1 MLITE
6 SQLNRTAG
14 FKGILDEAVYLSE
27 SEAALNPIAIP
38 VVENTRI
45 GAAVVNF
52 SDVERLAEES
62 CMDYFEAV
70 DAIAEANQISV
81 DSIAVAI
88 DEARIIMNPELVNE
102 CHNVVVRPISENSDA
117 YIFVD
122 MMLEAFE
129 NTGDVTFMNMIVNET
144 EGGTTGE
151 QAKQVENATN
161 DKGAADAGKGEKEV
175 GKIRQWLEKIKEY
188 AYTKPK
194 EWIANKI
201 AALNAK
207 AEEYKKKTAEI
218 GDKAPWYRKIFDM
231 IAKAVAYLTS
241 KMTSDKRRETAATA
255 LADKNAKAAAE
266 KK

>member
-6 SQLNRTAG
+6 SQLNRSTS
-14 FKGILDEAVYLSE
+14 FQSILDEAVYLNEAE
-27 SEAALNPIAIP
+27 SALSPVAVP
-38 VVENTRI
+38 VVENSRI

-52 SDVERLAEES
+52 SDVERLAEEN

-70 DAIAEANQISV
+70 DAIAEANEISAT
-81 DSIAVAI
+81 DIAVAV
-88 DEARIIMNPELVNE
+88 DEARIIMDPEIVNE

-117 YIFVD
+117 FIFVD

-144 EGGTTGE
+144 EGGDSA
-151 QAKQVENATN
+151 QQSENVANANGT
-161 DKGAADAGKGEKEV
+161 DAAKGEKEV
-175 GKIRQWLEKIKEY
+175 GTIRKWLDKIKEY

-207 AEEYKKKTAEI
+207 AEAYKEKTEKM
-218 GDKAPWYRKIFDM
+218 GDKAPWYRKIVNM
-231 IAKAVAYLTS
+231 IMKAVAWLTA
-241 KMTSDKRRETAATA
+241 KMTSEKRRETAAA
-255 LADKNAKAAAE
+255 NLAAKGTKDAE
-266 KK
+266 AK

>member
-6 SQLNRTAG
+6 SQLNRSTS
-14 FKGILDEAVYLSE
+14 FQSILDEAVYLNEAE
-27 SEAALNPIAIP
+27 SALSPVAIP
-38 VVENTRI
+38 VVENSRI

-52 SDVERLAEES
+52 SDVERLAEEN

-70 DAIAEANQISV
+70 DAIAEANQISAT
-81 DSIAVAI
+81 DIAVAV
-88 DEARIIMNPELVNE
+88 DEARIIMDPEIVNE

-117 YIFVD
+117 FIFVD

-129 NTGDVTFMNMIVNET
+129 NTGDVTFMNMIIDEDGNS
-144 EGGTTGE
+144 GE
-151 QAKQVENATN
+151 QAQEIQNANGT
-161 DKGAADAGKGEKEV
+161 DKPAAGDGEKEV
-175 GKIRQWLEKIKEY
+175 GTIRKWLDKIKYY

-207 AEEYKKKTAEI
+207 AEAYKAKTEKM
-218 GDKAPWYRKIFDM
+218 GDKAPWYRKIVNM
-231 IAKAVAYLTS
+231 IMKAVAWLTA
-241 KMTSDKRRETAATA
+241 KMTSDKRREGAASA
-255 LADKNAKAAAE
+255 LADKEAKKDAE

>member
-6 SQLNRTAG
+6 SQLNRSTS
-14 FKGILDEAVYLSE
+14 FQSILDEAVYLNEAE
-27 SEAALNPIAIP
+27 SALSPVAIP
-38 VVENTRI
+38 VVENSRI

-52 SDVERLAEES
+52 SDVERLAEEN

-70 DAIAEANQISV
+70 DAIAEANQISAT
-81 DSIAVAI
+81 DIAVAV
-88 DEARIIMNPELVNE
+88 DEARIIMDPEIVNE

-117 YIFVD
+117 FIFVD

-144 EGGTTGE
+144 EGGDSGQ
-151 QAKQVENATN
+151 QAEGVANA
-161 DKGAADAGKGEKEV
+161 GAGTDAAKGEKEV
-175 GKIRQWLEKIKEY
+175 GTIRKWLDKIKEY

-207 AEEYKKKTAEI
+207 AEAYKAKTEQM
-218 GDKAPWYRKIFDM
+218 GDKAPWYRKIVNM
-231 IAKAVAYLTS
+231 IMKAVAWLTA
-241 KMTSDKRRETAATA
+241 KMTSEKRRETAAA
-255 LADKNAKAAAE
+255 NLAAKGTKDAE
-266 KK
+266 AK

>member
-6 SQLNRTAG
+6 SQLNRSTS
-14 FKGILDEAVYLSE
+14 FQSILDEAVYLNEAE
-27 SEAALNPIAIP
+27 SALSPVAIP
-38 VVENTRI
+38 VVENSRI

-52 SDVERLAEES
+52 SDVERLAEEN

-70 DAIAEANQISV
+70 DAIAEANEISAT
-81 DSIAVAI
+81 DIAVAV
-88 DEARIIMNPELVNE
+88 DEARIIMDPEIVNE

-117 YIFVD
+117 FIFVD

-129 NTGDVTFMNMIVNET
+129 NTGDVTFMNMIIDEDGNSNQQAQDIQNAN
-144 EGGTTGE
+144 GTDN
-151 QAKQVENATN
+151 KP
-161 DKGAADAGKGEKEV
+161 AGDGGEKEV
-175 GKIRQWLEKIKEY
+175 GTIRKWLDKIKYY

-207 AEEYKKKTAEI
+207 AEAYKEKTEKM
-218 GDKAPWYRKIFDM
+218 GDKAPWYRKIVNM
-231 IAKAVAYLTS
+231 IMKAVAWLTA
-241 KMTSDKRRETAATA
+241 KMTGDDRRKEAAKN
-255 LADKNAKAAAE
+255 LADKEAAAE

>member
-6 SQLNRTAG
+6 SQLNRSTS
-14 FKGILDEAVYLSE
+14 FQSILDEAVYLNEAE
-27 SEAALNPIAIP
+27 SALSPVAIP
-38 VVENTRI
+38 VVENSRI

-52 SDVERLAEES
+52 SDVERLAEEN

-70 DAIAEANQISV
+70 DAIAEANEISAT
-81 DSIAVAI
+81 DIAVAV
-88 DEARIIMNPELVNE
+88 DEARIIMDPEIVNE

-117 YIFVD
+117 FIFVD

-129 NTGDVTFMNMIVNET
+129 NTGDVTFMNMIIDEDGNSNQQAQVIQNAN
-144 EGGTTGE
+144 GTDN
-151 QAKQVENATN
+151 KP
-161 DKGAADAGKGEKEV
+161 AGDGGEKEV
-175 GKIRQWLEKIKEY
+175 GTIRKWLDKIKYY

-207 AEEYKKKTAEI
+207 AEAYKAKTEKM
-218 GDKAPWYRKIFDM
+218 GDKAPWYRKIVNM
-231 IAKAVAYLTS
+231 IMKAVAWLTA
-241 KMTSDKRRETAATA
+241 KMTGDDRRKEAAKN
-255 LADKNAKAAAE
+255 LADKEAAAE

>member
-6 SQLNRTAG
+6 SQLNRSTS
-14 FKGILDEAVYLSE
+14 FQSILDEAVYLNEAE
-27 SEAALNPIAIP
+27 SALSPVAIP
-38 VVENTRI
+38 VVENSRI

-52 SDVERLAEES
+52 SDVERLAEEN

-70 DAIAEANQISV
+70 DAIAEANQISAT
-81 DSIAVAI
+81 DIAVAV
-88 DEARIIMNPELVNE
+88 DEARIIMDPEIVNE

-117 YIFVD
+117 FIFVD

-129 NTGDVTFMNMIVNET
+129 NTGDVTFINMLIDED
-144 EGGTTGE
+144 GE
-151 QAKQVENATN
+151 ATDKQAQDLQNAN
-161 DKGAADAGKGEKEV
+161 AGSDKGGEKEV
-175 GKIRQWLEKIKEY
+175 GTIRKWLDKIKYY

-207 AEEYKKKTAEI
+207 AEAYKAKTEQM
-218 GDKAPWYRKIFDM
+218 GDKAPWYRKIVNM
-231 IAKAVAYLTS
+231 IMKAVAWLTA
-241 KMTSDKRRETAATA
+241 KMTSDTRRKEA
-255 LADKNAKAAAE
+255 ADKLATKEAE

>member
-6 SQLNRTAG
+6 SQLNRSTS
-14 FKGILDEAVYLSE
+14 FQNILDEAVYLNEAE
-27 SEAALNPIAIP
+27 STLSPVAIP
-38 VVENTRI
+38 VVENSRI

-52 SDVERLAEES
+52 TDVERLAEEN

-70 DAIAEANQISV
+70 DAIAEANQISAT
-81 DSIAVAI
+81 DIAVAV
-88 DEARIIMNPELVNE
+88 DEARIIMDPEIVNE

-117 YIFVD
+117 FIFVD

-144 EGGTTGE
+144 EGGDSAQQAENVEGATG
-151 QAKQVENATN
+151 T
-161 DKGAADAGKGEKEV
+161 DAAKGEKEV
-175 GKIRQWLEKIKEY
+175 GTIRKWLDKIKEY

-207 AEEYKKKTAEI
+207 AEAYKEKTAQM
-218 GDKAPWYRKIFDM
+218 GDKAPWYRKIVNM
-231 IAKAVAYLTS
+231 IMKAVAWLTA
-241 KMTSDKRRETAATA
+241 KMTSEKRRETAAA
-255 LADKNAKAAAE
+255 NLAAKGTKDAE
-266 KK
+266 AK